1 MNRCRRTIRGWLRRR
16 SLGATLVEVVI
27 SLVVLGLLTATVPP
41 VLILV
46 TNAEYKRDERRVAE
60 ALIRMQ
66 MEYIKSAEYIYDY
79 GTEPELV
86 YSVVPVPN
94 GSYLVNVDVVPVS
107 IDPETHAHTPVAPE
121 LDEGIQEVTVE
132 VYHVNKEV
140 GVDAPVLEARNYKVD
155 R

>member
-1 MNRCRRTIRGWLRRR
+1 MRRR
-16 SLGATLVEVVI
+16 SPGATLVEIVI

-41 VLILV
+41 VLMLV
-46 TNAEYKRDERRVAE
+46 KNAEYKRDERRVAE

-66 MEYIKSAEYIYDY
+66 MEYIKSTEYIYDY

-86 YSVVPVPN
+86 YAVVPVPD
-94 GSYLVNVDVVPVS
+94 GSYLVNVNVVPVT
-107 IDPETHAHTPVAPE
+107 IDPDTRAHTPVAPD

-132 VYHVNKEV
+132 VYHVHTDV
-140 GVDAPVLEARNYKVD
+140 GVDEPVLETRNYKVD